1 MSIDDVVRN
10 IGIISRNNGV
20 LAGMISQ
27 TGDEARELR
36 TLLRDTG
43 SLARETSDQLLA
55 LQRGQHAS
63 GMPARQRTMLNKLN
77 KDFEFVLRRFQQLAQ
92 SSASQQRKPASRRP
106 GAMATGSHDSLQV
119 QHRHACSEARVQNP
133 RHSRMHHLHPR
144 PALRSALRACSL
156 TVCMR
161 RPQGEEPPPAQAERK
176 GLLDAEREEQEAA
189 RQQRQEQIQVARA
202 TQESVRERE
211 RAIQQI
217 ETTVSEVNEIFVDLG
232 KLVSSQT
239 EQIETISSNVENT
252 VRQTVRAREELHHAS
267 RAKSRT
273 RSRVCCLMLAA
284 ILAAVL
290 FIMIMSVHR
299 W

>member
-27 TGDEARELR
+27 NDEARELR
-36 TLLRDTG
+36 TLLRDTS
-43 SLARETSDQLLA
+43 SLAKETSDQLLA
-55 LQRGQHAS
+55 LQRGQHAN

-106 GAMATGSHDSLQV
+106 AGTMATGSHDSLQ
-119 QHRHACSEARVQNP
+119 
-133 RHSRMHHLHPR
+133 
-144 PALRSALRACSL
+144 
-156 TVCMR
+156 
-161 RPQGEEPPPAQAERK
+161 GEEPPPAKAERR
-176 GLLDAEREEQEAA
+176 GLLDADREEQEAA
-189 RQQRQEQIQVARA
+189 RQQMQEQIQVARA

-232 KLVSSQT
+232 KLVSGQT
-239 EQIETISSNVENT
+239 AQIETISSNVENT
-252 VRQTVRAREELHHAS
+252 VVQTVRAREELHHAS

-290 FIMIMSVHR
+290 FIMIMSMHR

>member
-1 MSIDDVVRN
+1 MATASSVVSASMSIDDVVRN
-10 IGIISRNNGV
+10 IGIMSRNNGV

-43 SLARETSDQLLA
+43 SLAKETSDQLLS
-55 LQRGQHAS
+55 LQRGQHTS

-92 SSASQQRKPASRRP
+92 SSATQQRKPASRRP
-106 GAMATGSHDSLQV
+106 GAMATGSHDSLQ
-119 QHRHACSEARVQNP
+119 
-133 RHSRMHHLHPR
+133 
-144 PALRSALRACSL
+144 
-156 TVCMR
+156 
-161 RPQGEEPPPAQAERK
+161 GEEPPPAQSERR
-176 GLLDAEREEQEAA
+176 GLLDAEREEEEEA
-189 RQQRQEQIQVARA
+189 RQQKQQQIQVARA

-211 RAIQQI
+211 QAIRQI

-232 KLVSSQT
+232 KLVSGQT
-239 EQIETISSNVENT
+239 DQIETISSNVENT

-290 FIMIMSVHR
+290 LIMIMSVHR